1 MRHALVA
8 ALASLAAFATSVP
21 AQSPPAVWADAW
33 GRSPLSTTVTTSST
47 TVQATTP
54 ATFKNQT
61 LRLIVFPT
69 LGGSRVRVKLTNK
82 FSKTPLAVGAAH
94 VAVRQSGG
102 TIVAGTDRAL
112 TFGGA
117 SSVTIAAGAEVWSD
131 PATLSITA
139 RTDLAI
145 SLYVPGTFIPTTF
158 HPTGLKTSYLSK
170 AGNFSASATMPA
182 AAWPN
187 PATTTTVFFVSDVQ
201 VLTPPDTMVLVAL
214 GDSITDGATAATNQ
228 NASWPDDLAKR
239 FPGLADGTPVSVIN
253 MGIGSNRFCASD
265 GAGPAGLHR
274 LSDDV
279 LSRPN
284 VTHLILLEGI
294 NDISY
299 EHVSAATLIA
309 CYASAIAQA
318 HAAGVEVFMSPLL
331 PIKYSVKSTPANEAT
346 REAVNAWIR
355 ATPASSGG
363 PDALIDFE
371 AAVWDPSDH
380 LAIRSSLTTD
390 HVHPNTQGY
399 QAMANAI
406 DLSLFK

>member
-1 MRHALVA
+1 MRHSLVVVASLVA
-8 ALASLAAFATSVP
+8 FVTPVA
-21 AQSPPAVWADAW
+21 AQSPPAAWVDAW

-47 TVQATTP
+47 TVQATIP

-61 LRLIVFPT
+61 FRLVVFPT
-69 LGGSRVRVKLTNK
+69 VGGSQVRVKLTNK
-82 FSKTPLAVGAAH
+82 FSKTPLTIGAAH

-131 PATLSITA
+131 PAALSIAA
-139 RTDLAI
+139 RADLAI
-145 SLYVPGTFIPTTF
+145 SLYLPGTFTPTTF

-170 AGNFSASATMPA
+170 TGNFTASATMPA
-182 AAWPN
+182 PGWPN
-187 PATTTTVFFVSDVQ
+187 STTTTMVFFVSDVQ
-201 VLTPPDTMVLVAL
+201 VLTAADAMVLVAL
-214 GDSITDGATAATNQ
+214 GDSITDGATAAANQ

-239 FPGLADGTPVSVIN
+239 FPSLADGTPVSVVN

-274 LSDDV
+274 LNDDV

-299 EHVSAATLIA
+299 EHISAASLIA

-355 ATPASSGG
+355 GTPASAGG

-371 AAVWDPSDH
+371 AAVWDPNDH
-380 LAIRSSLTTD
+380 LAIKSSLTSD